1 MAFTRLVQV
10 GLGRL
15 AGSVLV
21 DMGIYLTTLVCPSNL
36 ALTSNP
42 KRFPVD
48 SPLTPEAVRASWGAI
63 INFDDSRADHP
74 ESPQDG
80 LKKVMQN
87 MQNRKAGPGMHVV
100 NRKFLDNIEKAKE
113 ARAQGTLFEVNDKE
127 VILYNLGIG
136 AKKTDLKWVFEGDE
150 NFEVLPTFGK
160 PLYLFPLRSQ
170 PYQPVNQVS
179 SHPLEPRLRSLMT
192 RLFLSSTP

>member
-1 MAFTRLVQV
+1 M
-10 GLGRL
+10 
-15 AGSVLV
+15 
-21 DMGIYLTTLVCPSNL
+21 YLTTLICPLNPV
-36 ALTSNP
+36 LTSNL

-48 SPLTPEAVRASWGAI
+48 IPLTPEAVRGSWEAI

-80 LKKVMQN
+80 LQKVMQN
-87 MQNRKAGPGMHVV
+87 MQNRKAGPKARVV
-100 NRKFLDNIEKAKE
+100 NQEILDNIEKAKK
-113 ARAQGTLFEVNDKE
+113 AKAQGTLFEVNDKE

-136 AKKTDLKWVFEGDE
+136 AKKTDMRWVFEGDE

-160 PLYLFPLRSQ
+160 PLYLFLLRSQ

-179 SHPLEPRLRSLMT
+179 SHHLEPRLRSLMT
-192 RLFLSSTP
+192 RLFLSSTL

>member
-1 MAFTRLVQV
+1 MGFTRPVQV

-15 AGSVLV
+15 AGNVLV
-21 DMGIYLTTLVCPSNL
+21 DMGIYLTTLVCPSNP
-36 ALTSNP
+36 ALISNL
-42 KRFPVD
+42 KSFPVD
-48 SPLTPEAVRASWGAI
+48 SPPTPEVVRASWEVI

-87 MQNRKAGPGMHVV
+87 MQNRKAGPQMRVV
-100 NRKFLDNIEKAKE
+100 NQEILDNIEKAKK
-113 ARAQGTLFEVNDKE
+113 ARSQGTLFEVNEKE

-150 NFEVLPTFGK
+150 NFEVLPTFGEH
-160 PLYLFPLRSQ
+160 LYLFLLRS
-170 PYQPVNQVS
+170 
-179 SHPLEPRLRSLMT
+179 
-192 RLFLSSTP
+192 